1 VYPSQGNDK
10 KLEILLMNV
19 VDRPSKIVGTL
30 IGEPSFADAM
40 AAIDKA
46 KELSPTQK
54 RHWPTSLRQ
63 MGGYL
68 DRPLSLIPTRIAAI
82 GPAVKELHPARLG
95 VNSKT
100 FANHRA
106 NARAALLW
114 FSRQTPDCGRK
125 SPMDPCYRS
134 LLEQVDDR
142 YARDMLSPFF
152 RFLSAESIQ
161 LSLVRN
167 SHAEAYQAYRRD
179 TSFGKVK
186 RSQHRALVRHWNA
199 CAARIAGWPKIELT
213 EPPYSSRFTGPTWQ
227 DFPQGLRDDIDAYCE
242 RITKRHKTVS
252 GRIFRPCKQS
262 TIDTRRRELI
272 AAVRAAV
279 AAGIPLEELK
289 FLRDLLR
296 PDRVEI
302 IIKHYWQKN
311 GEKPSLYTID
321 LASKLLAL
329 ARSETLSEVDIEQLD
344 AIRIALEQYRSTGL
358 TEKNRR
364 LIRQIAQS
372 DVWREVVRLPRKL
385 MAEARINAMTKP
397 YRAAV
402 TAQLAIAILI
412 LIRAPVRM
420 QNLASICI
428 GINLIR
434 PGGPGAPYMLVFPD
448 YDVKNGVPLEF
459 AFDETTSGLI
469 DEYIYEHRPHLMQGF
484 NHDWLFAGAGQEH
497 KGTKTLSEQISERL
511 WKELGLKIT
520 PHQFRHA
527 AAYIM
532 LKADPGNYELVR
544 RVLGHRSSATTR
556 NFYIGF
562 ESLEATRLFGEMVT
576 ELERSGS
583 PAKPRSTDENT
594 HA

>member
-1 VYPSQGNDK
+1 
-10 KLEILLMNV
+10 MNV
-19 VDRPSKIVGTL
+19 MNNATKMAGTL

-40 AAIDKA
+40 AAIEKA
-46 KELSPTQK
+46 EDLSLTQK
-54 RHWPTSLRQ
+54 RHWLTSLRQ
-63 MGGYL
+63 MARYL
-68 DRPLSLIPTRIAAI
+68 DRPISLIPTRIAAI
-82 GPAVKELHPARLG
+82 AEAVKKLHPATLG
-95 VNSKT
+95 VNPKT

-114 FSRQTPDCGRK
+114 FNRQQPDSGRK
-125 SPMDPCYRS
+125 APMDPRYRS
-134 LLEQVDDR
+134 LLEQVEDP
-142 YARDMLSPFF
+142 YAKDVLSPFF
-152 RFLSAESIQ
+152 RFLSAHGMQPDDVHDDHVEGF
-161 LSLVRN
+161 
-167 SHAEAYQAYRRD
+167 QAYRRE

-186 RSQHRALVRHWNA
+186 RSQLRALVRYWNG
-199 CAARIAGWPKIELT
+199 CAARIPAWPQITLT
-213 EPPYSSRFTGPTWQ
+213 EPPCAKPFAGPALE
-227 DFPQGLRDDIDAYCE
+227 DFPQGLRDDIDAHCE
-242 RITKRHKTVS
+242 RINKRHKAVS
-252 GRIFRPCKQS
+252 GRVFPPCKQS

-279 AAGIPLEELK
+279 AAGIPLEELRS
-289 FLRDLLR
+289 LRDLLR

-302 IIKHYWQKN
+302 LMNYYWEQN
-311 GEKPSLYTID
+311 GEKPTLYTID

-329 ARSETLSEVDIEQLD
+329 ARSEDLAEVEIERLD
-344 AIRIALEQYRSTGL
+344 EIRIALEQYRSTGL

-372 DVWREVVRLPRKL
+372 DVWREVVRLPQRL
-385 MAEARINAMTKP
+385 MAEARITAKTKP

-402 TAQLAIAILI
+402 TAQLAVAILI

-420 QNLASICI
+420 QNLASIRI

-459 AFDETTSGLI
+459 AFDETTTALI
-469 DEYIYEHRPHLMQGF
+469 DEYIHQHRPHLMQGF
-484 NHDWLFAGAGQEH
+484 DHDWLFAGAGREH
-497 KGTKTLSEQISERL
+497 KGTKTLSEQISQRL
-511 WKELGLKIT
+511 WKELGLEIT

-544 RVLGHRSSATTR
+544 RVLGHRSIATTL
-556 NFYIGF
+556 NFYIGL
-562 ESLEATRLFGEMVT
+562 ETLEATRLFGEMVT
-576 ELERSGS
+576 DLARGEAQ
-583 PAKPRSTDENT
+583 AKLPRKKT

>member
-1 VYPSQGNDK
+1 
-10 KLEILLMNV
+10 MNV
-19 VDRPSKIVGTL
+19 MNNPTQMTGAL

-46 KELSPTQK
+46 EDLSPTQK
-54 RHWPTSLRQ
+54 QHWPTSLRQ
-63 MGGYL
+63 MARYL

-82 GPAVKELHPARLG
+82 AEAVNKLHPARLS
-95 VNSKT
+95 VNPKT
-100 FANHRA
+100 FINHRA

-114 FSRQTPDCGRK
+114 FNRQQPDSGRK
-125 SPMDPCYRS
+125 APMNPRYRS
-134 LLEQVDDR
+134 LLQRVEDP
-142 YARDMLSPFF
+142 YAKDVLSPFF
-152 RFLSAESIQ
+152 RFLSAHGIQ
-161 LSLVRN
+161 PDDVRDD
-167 SHAEAYQAYRRD
+167 HPKGFQAYRRE

-186 RSQHRALVRHWNA
+186 RSQLRALVRYWNG
-199 CAARIAGWPKIELT
+199 CAARIPAWPQITLT
-213 EPPYSSRFTGPTWQ
+213 EPPYAKRFTGPAVE

-242 RITKRHKTVS
+242 RIGKRHKTLS
-252 GRIFRPCKQS
+252 GRIFPPCKQS

-279 AAGIPLEELK
+279 VAGIPLEELRS
-289 FLRDLLR
+289 LRDLLR

-302 IIKHYWQKN
+302 LMNYYWEQN

-329 ARSETLSEVDIEQLD
+329 ARSEALADVDIERLD
-344 AIRIALEQYRSTGL
+344 EIRIALEQYRSTGL

-372 DVWREVVRLPRKL
+372 DVWREVVRLPQRL
-385 MAEARINAMTKP
+385 MAEARISAKTKP

-412 LIRAPVRM
+412 LIRAPIRM
-420 QNLASICI
+420 QNLASIRMD
-428 GINLIR
+428 INLVR
-434 PGGPGAPYMLVFPD
+434 PGGLGAPYMLVFPD

-459 AFDETTSGLI
+459 AFDANTSAMI
-469 DEYIYEHRPHLMQGF
+469 DEYIYQHRPHLMRGF
-484 NHDWLFAGAGQEH
+484 NHDWLFPGASHEH
-497 KGTKTLSEQISERL
+497 KLSNVLSDQISKLL
-511 WKELGLKIT
+511 WKDLGLEAT

-544 RVLGHRSSATTR
+544 RVLGHRSITTTL
-556 NFYIGF
+556 NFYIGL
-562 ESLEATRLFGEMVT
+562 ETIEATRIFGEMVT
-576 ELERSGS
+576 ELARGEAPTKLPRK
-583 PAKPRSTDENT
+583 KP